1 MGDGGTGP
9 SDGSNGWLESS
20 FEYRSICDHPLRGTQ
35 RLGLCGRIL
44 RFPFLLFGSWQVLSI
59 FDCPQSPAVSL
70 ICMPIINFSN
80 TCLGLPSLCFCCFFL
95 FFFYGPPCLVIA
107 IFVIVAFG
115 FVFVGGARLFA
126 AIYLIFIALNLRRLT
141 LCFCFLAVRCHNL
154 LSLFC
159 LASILILEFQFAFRF
174 LAFAQFS
181 CLHSGLLVFWFSGLL
196 VFWFFT

>member
-1 MGDGGTGP
+1 MASLIHFRLP
-9 SDGSNGWLESS
+9 PKS
-20 FEYRSICDHPLRGTQ
+20 RGVPH
-35 RLGLCGRIL
+35 LHAYYKFFKYLSWAAL
-44 RFPFLLFGSWQVLSI
+44 VVFLL
-59 FDCPQSPAVSL
+59 
-70 ICMPIINFSN
+70 
-80 TCLGLPSLCFCCFFL
+80 FFL